1 MHLHRGFQIHRSES
15 DWTGRP
21 TGRYSGRGRQRVQDR
36 RLQAQEKAGGSVP
49 QGNSHPRNIG
59 SRISINDIVGCVAD
73 EAGITPARLVSSE
86 RTRQI
91 SAWRGAAV
99 YLARAHGYT
108 WADISEVIKRDQS
121 SCTHGFNRISEMM
134 RESSDVWQSIE
145 NMRAKL

>member
-21 TGRYSGRGRQRVQDR
+21 TGRDSGRGRKGVQDR
-36 RLQAQEKAGGSVP
+36 RLQAEEKASGSVP
-49 QGNSHPRNIG
+49 QGDGHPRNIG

-73 EAGITPARLVSSE
+73 EAGITPARLVSPE

-108 WADISEVIKRDQS
+108 WADIAEVIKRDQS
-121 SCTHGFNRISEMM
+121 SCVGVYRRIKKMMSEN
-134 RESSDVWQSIE
+134 SDVWQSIE